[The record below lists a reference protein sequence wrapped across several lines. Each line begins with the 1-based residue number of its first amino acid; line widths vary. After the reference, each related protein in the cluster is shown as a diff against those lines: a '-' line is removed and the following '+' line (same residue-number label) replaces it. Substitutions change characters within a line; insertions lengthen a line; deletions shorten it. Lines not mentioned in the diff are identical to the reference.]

1 MRVLITG
8 GGGNL
13 GRVLA
18 PALEEAGHEPVLTAA
33 TEGRSARAAPYRMA
47 ARACGGGPHRGRLR
61 RGQRAAH
68 GRGTRALRA
77 PAGHRAVGGGR
88 GERTFARW
96 EQEAIASLE
105 EFDREIEQEGGRELR
120 RHQAEA
126 LSRVAATDALREVAE
141 VGLLPEAIV
150 SRAAEAVAAQE
161 KSDR

>member
-1 MRVLITG
+1 MV
-8 GGGNL
+8 
-13 GRVLA
+13 
-18 PALEEAGHEPVLTAA
+18 EEVKE
-33 TEGRSARAAPYRMA
+33 
-47 ARACGGGPHRGRLR
+47 
-61 RGQRAAH
+61 
-68 GRGTRALRA
+68 
-77 PAGHRAVGGGR
+77 
-88 GERTFARW
+88 TFARW